1 MLNGLDPDQDQC
13 FVSPDWGPNCLKRL
27 IAENKSQGT
36 VNSEIFVRI
45 LFSGI
50 ALKDIFAML
59 KICE

>member
-1 MLNGLDPDQDQC
+1 MLNGLDPDKDQC

-45 LFSGI
+45 LFS
-50 ALKDIFAML
+50 
-59 KICE
+59 